1 MKTMLEIGLLLYPG
15 AQLAAAH
22 GLSDLFTV
30 ANRMAAEHADA
41 DLPLL
46 RVRHWTADEDG
57 EIHCSHDSHPGAES
71 QPTVVVA
78 LPCIGALPPAETLQ
92 PFANWLS
99 RQHAAGV
106 TLSSVCAGAFVL
118 AQTGLLAGRPLTTHW
133 SLARDLGERYP
144 EVKVD
149 ADKLVVDDGDII
161 TAGGVMAWTD
171 LGLTL
176 VDRLLGPT
184 IAANTARFLAL
195 DLTRHSQQYFRRFTP
210 RLTHG
215 DEAVLR
221 VQRWLQRQDARHV
234 SLPVMAA
241 EAGLGER
248 TFLRRFQQATG
259 LRPTEYCQQLRAA
272 KARELLELTNRS
284 VDQIAW
290 EVGYQDPAAFRKV
303 FNKMVGLSP
312 TDYRRRFGR
321 RSLGES

>member
-30 ANRMAAEHADA
+30 ANRMATEHTDA

-46 RVRHWTADEDG
+46 RVKHWTVVENG
-57 EIHCSHDSHPGAES
+57 EIRCTHDSHPDAES
-71 QPTVVVA
+71 VPTVVI
-78 LPCIGALPPAETLQ
+78 LPPCLGALPPTETLQ
-92 PFANWLS
+92 PFADWLKG
-99 RQHAAGV
+99 QHANGV

-118 AQTGLLAGRPLTTHW
+118 AQTGLLAGRILTTHW
-133 SLARDLGERYP
+133 SLAKDLVQQFP

-171 LGLTL
+171 LGLAL

-184 IAANTARFLAL
+184 IAAEAARFLVL

-215 DEAVLR
+215 DEAVLK
-221 VQRWLQRQDARHV
+221 VQRWLQRHDARQV
-234 SLPVMAA
+234 SLPAMAA

-321 RSLGES
+321 RSQGET